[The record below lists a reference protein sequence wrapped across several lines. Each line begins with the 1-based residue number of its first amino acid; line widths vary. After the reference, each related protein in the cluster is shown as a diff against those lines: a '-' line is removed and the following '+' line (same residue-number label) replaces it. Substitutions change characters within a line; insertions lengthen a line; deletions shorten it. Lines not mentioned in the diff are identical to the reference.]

1 MSEPT
6 EQHPPENDEQPER
19 IRILAEIFRLSTP
32 AIYCRSWVP
41 YVRLVLMLIILLG
54 VLAAARLL
62 LVGSW
67 SW

>member
-1 MSEPT
+1 MPKRT
-6 EQHPPENDEQPER
+6 KRNLPENEHRPER
-19 IRILAEIFRLSTP
+19 LRILVEIFRASTP

-41 YVRLVLMLIILLG
+41 YVRLVLLLIILLG
-54 VLAAARLL
+54 ILAVARLL